1 MPRFAL
7 RFPYLI
13 VVCAL
18 MAGVLGMSAL
28 VRMPVDLFPSI
39 NIPVVMVATFYSGM
53 PPQQIETAITAP
65 FERMFTLASNIDHME
80 SRSLPGVSLIKV
92 YFEPGSNPDSA
103 LTGISNLAMA
113 TLRRLPQGTLP
124 PVILKSDASSMP
136 VCLVTF
142 KGQGLAEKDLLDIA
156 RFNVRNQMAAVP
168 GSSVP
173 MPFGGKMRQ
182 IQVYVDPVKMQAY
195 DMSIDDVV
203 KSVNDA
209 NLILPAGFSRIGD
222 LTYNI
227 YTNSQIATMK
237 ELDAV
242 PLRTVGQSAVM
253 VGDIGRAKD
262 DTMIQTNIVRIDGQ
276 RSVYV
281 PVLKQGGDTNTIS
294 IVDGVRD
301 IIGRLL
307 DVPKNLVTDIVFDQS
322 LFVKSAIENLVHEGL
337 TGLFLTG
344 MMILMFLGNLRATGA
359 VMLSIPLSALT
370 MFFVLFLGGG
380 SINTMILG
388 GLALAF
394 SRLIDNSV
402 IVLEN
407 IFRHMELGEPPAVAA
422 ERGGLEVSLPVLAA
436 TLTMAIVFFPVT
448 FLSGVSKFL
457 FSALGLAVVMSE
469 FASYIVAMTV
479 VPLFCSKFIKGV
491 HGAHQPE
498 SGEHPAAARPSLLVR
513 FNTEFDRRF
522 QLFLD
527 RYQTLL
533 ARALARPKATV
544 LGIVGLFCASLLL
557 FPWLSVSFFPR
568 TDPGQ
573 FTIMIKAPSGMRLEK
588 TEDQIRRVEAL
599 IRRNVAPED
608 LQLIVSNIGSVA
620 DLPALYTTNST
631 EDTAFVEV
639 SLNGD
644 HKTGSYEYMEQVGE
658 ALRTEMPQLSTYL
671 FASGL
676 VDAVMN
682 QGMPAPIDVQVSS
695 NDLKLSDL
703 AVRELTEKIRDLPGV
718 SGIFTPQNNDLPAFD
733 IDVDRIRAAQ
743 VGLTEKNVVDSLI
756 SALTS
761 DVMISPS
768 YWIDP
773 KSGNNYFLSVQYP
786 LDQIK
791 SIADLKNLVL
801 HGPDV
806 KGPTTLE
813 TVAKVNAIASPNE
826 VDHYQIRR
834 VMDIYVSPTD
844 EDLGRMAAAIEG
856 IIGGMDLPEGVV
868 VTLRGSVQSMRASFH
883 SFAVGLSLSV
893 VLVYLVLV
901 AQFRSFAT
909 PFIILLA
916 VPTGI
921 TGVILMLLLS
931 GTTLNVMSL
940 MGVLML
946 SGMVV
951 SNSILIVEFTNQL
964 RAGGMAVAEAAS
976 LACRTR
982 LRPVLMT
989 SLATIIGLIPMAL
1002 KLGTGSEA
1010 YAPLAR
1016 VIIGGL
1022 SASVTLTVFIVPAA
1036 YLWFFQRE
1044 DDIPRATA
1052 PPMEAVS

>member
-7 RFPYLI
+7 RFPYFII
-13 VVCAL
+13 VCGL
-18 MAGVLGMSAL
+18 MAGVLGVSAL
-28 VRMPVDLFPSI
+28 LRMPVDLFPSI

-65 FERMFTLASNIDHME
+65 FERMFTLASEVDHIE

-92 YFEPGSNPDSA
+92 YFHPGSNPDSA

-156 RFNVRNQMAAVP
+156 RFNVRNQMASVP
-168 GSSVP
+168 GASVP

-195 DMSIDDVV
+195 DLSIDDVV
-203 KSVNDA
+203 SSVNDA

-227 YTNSQIATMK
+227 YTNSQVATMR
-237 ELDAV
+237 ELDRV
-242 PLRTVGQSAVM
+242 PLRTVGQGAVM
-253 VGDIGRAKD
+253 VGDVGRAKD

-281 PVLKQGGDTNTIS
+281 PVLKQGGNTNTIA
-294 IVDGVRD
+294 IVDGIKD
-301 IIGRLL
+301 IVSRLL
-307 DVPKNLVTDIVFDQS
+307 DVPKTLATDVIFDQS
-322 LFVKSAIENLVHEGL
+322 LFVKSAIENLMHEGL
-337 TGLFLTG
+337 TGLCLTG
-344 MMILMFLGNLRATGA
+344 LMILMFLGSPRATGA

-370 MFFVLFLGGG
+370 MFFVMFLGGG
-380 SINTMILG
+380 SVNTMLLG

-407 IFRHMELGEPPAVAA
+407 IFRHMEMGKPAAEAA
-422 ERGGLEVSLPVLAA
+422 ERGGMEVSLPVLAA
-436 TLTMAIVFFPVT
+436 TLTMAIVFFPVS
-448 FLSGVSKFL
+448 FLQGVSKFL

-479 VPLFCSKFIKGV
+479 VPLFCSRFIKNV
-491 HGAHQPE
+491 HGGGHAPG
-498 SGEHPAAARPSLLVR
+498 SRPSLLAR
-513 FNTEFDRRF
+513 FNAGFDARF
-522 QLFLD
+522 KAFLD
-527 RYQTLL
+527 RYQVLL
-533 ARALARPKATV
+533 ARALQRPQAT
-544 LGIVGLFCASLLL
+544 LAGIAGLFAASLLL
-557 FPWLSVSFFPR
+557 FPLLGLSFFPR
-568 TDPGQ
+568 TDPGL
-573 FTIMIKAPSGMRLEK
+573 FTLMIKAPSGMRLEK
-588 TEDQIRRVEAL
+588 TEDQIRQVEAL

-608 LQLIVSNIGSVA
+608 LQLIMSFFFNDTATTEI
-620 DLPALYTTNST
+620 YTTNST
-631 EDTAFVEV
+631 EDTAFVQV
-639 SLNGD
+639 ALDAD
-644 HKTGSYEYMEQVGE
+644 HKTGSFEYMDRIGE
-658 ALRTEMPQLSTYL
+658 ALKTEMPQLSAYL
-671 FASGL
+671 LTSGL

-682 QGMPAPIDVQVSS
+682 QGMPAPIDVQVST
-695 NDLKLSDL
+695 NDIATADRVVK
-703 AVRELTEKIRDLPGV
+703 ALTAKIRELPGV
-718 SGIFTPQNNDLPAFD
+718 GGIFTPQNNHLPAFN
-733 IDVDRIRAAQ
+733 IEVDRIRAGQ

-761 DVMISPS
+761 DVMISPN

-786 LDQIK
+786 LDLIK
-791 SIADLKNLVL
+791 SIADLQNLVL
-801 HGPDV
+801 HGPNV
-806 KGPTTLE
+806 KGPTTLDS
-813 TVAKVNAIASPNE
+813 VARISEMRSPNE

-834 VMDIYVSPTD
+834 VMDIYVAPNG
-844 EDLGRMAAAIEG
+844 EDLGRLATAIED
-856 IIGGMDLPEGVV
+856 IVAGMQLPEGVT

-893 VLVYLVLV
+893 ILVYLVLV
-901 AQFRSFAT
+901 AQFRSFVT

-921 TGVILMLLLS
+921 TGVVLMLLLS

-964 RAGGMAVAEAAS
+964 RAGGMGVEEAAS
-976 LACRTR
+976 QACRTR

-1022 SASVTLTVFIVPAA
+1022 SVSVVLTVFIVPAA
-1036 YLWFFQRE
+1036 YVLIFRNRDGE
-1044 DDIPRATA
+1044 APTASLPEAIP
-1052 PPMEAVS
+1052 